1 MIKILIVE
9 DETIVALDT
18 KSTLTKLGYEVIDIV
33 TNYDEAISSFL
44 DKKPDIILM
53 DIFLNN
59 SLSGIEI
66 SKKINE
72 ISNTP
77 IIYMS
82 AYCDDEI
89 LSEAAKT
96 EPFGYLVKPFN
107 RNDLKSILNMA
118 TYKLQKKSANNYLA
132 EGKFKISDD
141 YYYSLDDYLKIYY
154 ENQEIPL
161 TKNERLFLE
170 VLLKAKG
177 ELVSLS
183 AIEHYIW
190 SEKPISDSTLRT
202 LLYRLRSKFN
212 HKLIET
218 INSLGCKINMGNN
231 TNDNNK

>member
-1 MIKILIVE
+1 
-9 DETIVALDT
+9 
-18 KSTLTKLGYEVIDIV
+18 
-33 TNYDEAISSFL
+33 
-44 DKKPDIILM
+44 M
-53 DIFLNN
+53 DIFLHN

-77 IIYMS
+77 IIFMS

-89 LSEAAKT
+89 LSQAAKT

-107 RNDLKSILNMA
+107 RNDLKSMLNMA
-118 TYKLQKKSANNYLA
+118 TYKLQKKSTYNYLA
-132 EGKFKISDD
+132 DGKFKLSHD
-141 YYYSLDDYLKIYY
+141 YYYSLNDYLRIYY
-154 ENQEIPL
+154 ENQEIVL

-177 ELVSLS
+177 EVVSFS

-190 SEKPISDSTLRT
+190 VDKSISDSTLRT
-202 LLYRLRSKFN
+202 LMYRLRSKFN

-218 INSLGCKINMGNN
+218 VNTLGCKINMDNI
-231 TNDNNK
+231 NDNNK

>member
-18 KSTLTKLGYEVIDIV
+18 KSTLTKLEYEVIDIV
-33 TNYDEAISSFL
+33 TNYDDAISSFL
-44 DKKPDIILM
+44 DNKPDIILM
-53 DIFLNN
+53 DIFLHN

-77 IIYMS
+77 IIFMS

-89 LSEAAKT
+89 LSQAAET

-107 RNDLKSILNMA
+107 RNDLKSILNMV
-118 TYKLQKKSANNYLA
+118 TYKLQKKATYNYLA
-132 EGKFKISDD
+132 DGKFKISDD
-141 YYYSLDDYLKIYY
+141 YYYSLNDYLRIYY
-154 ENQEIPL
+154 ENQEIVL

-170 VLLKAKG
+170 VLIKSKG
-177 ELVSLS
+177 ELVSFS
-183 AIEHYIW
+183 NIEHYIW
-190 SEKPISDSTLRT
+190 FDKSISDSTLRT
-202 LLYRLRSKFN
+202 LMYRLRSKFN

-218 INSLGCKINMGNN
+218 IPSLGCRLNIEL
-231 TNDNNK
+231 

>member
-18 KSTLTKLGYEVIDIV
+18 KSTLIKLNYEVIDIV
-33 TNYDEAISSFL
+33 TNYDDALLSFSNN
-44 DKKPDIILM
+44 KPDVILM

-72 ISNTP
+72 NNKTP
-77 IIYMS
+77 IIFMS

-89 LSEAAKT
+89 LLEAAKT
-96 EPFGYLVKPFN
+96 EPFGYLVKPFS
-107 RNDLKSILNMA
+107 RNDLKSILNML
-118 TYKLQKKSANNYLA
+118 TYKLQKKIIYDYKAD
-132 EGKFKISDD
+132 GKTKISND
-141 YYYSLDDYLKIYY
+141 YYYILDDYLKIYY
-154 ENQEIPL
+154 EKQEIPL

-170 VLLKAKG
+170 ILIQAKG

-202 LLYRLRSKFN
+202 LIYRLRSKFN

-218 INSLGCKINMGNN
+218 INSLGCRINFE
-231 TNDNNK
+231 

>member
-1 MIKILIVE
+1 MTKILIVE

-18 KSTLTKLGYEVIDIV
+18 KSTLTKLGYEVVDIV
-33 TNYDEAISSFL
+33 TNYDDAISSFL

-82 AYCDDEI
+82 AYCDDET
-89 LSEAAKT
+89 LSQAAIT

-118 TYKLQKKSANNYLA
+118 SYKLQKKSTYNYL
-132 EGKFKISDD
+132 EDGKFKLAND
-141 YYYSLDDYLKIYY
+141 YYYSLNDHLRIYY
-154 ENQEIPL
+154 ENQEMPL

-177 ELVSLS
+177 EIVSFS
-183 AIEHYIW
+183 VIEHYIW
-190 SEKPISDSTLRT
+190 VDKSISDSTLRT
-202 LLYRLRSKFN
+202 LIYRLRSKFN
-212 HKLIET
+212 HKLIDT
-218 INSLGCKINMGNN
+218 VTSLGCKINLDNI
-231 TNDNNK
+231 NDNNK

>member
-1 MIKILIVE
+1 MTKILIVE

-18 KSTLTKLGYEVIDIV
+18 KSTLTKLGYEVVDIV
-33 TNYDEAISSFL
+33 TNYDDAISSFL

-82 AYCDDEI
+82 AYCDDET
-89 LSEAAKT
+89 LSQAAIT

-107 RNDLKSILNMA
+107 RNDLKSMLNMA
-118 TYKLQKKSANNYLA
+118 TYKLQKKSTYNYLA
-132 EGKFKISDD
+132 DGKFKLSHD
-141 YYYSLDDYLKIYY
+141 YYYSLNDYLRIYY
-154 ENQEIPL
+154 EKQEMPL

-177 ELVSLS
+177 EVVSFS

-190 SEKPISDSTLRT
+190 VDKSISDSTLRT
-202 LLYRLRSKFN
+202 LMYRLRSKFN

-218 INSLGCKINMGNN
+218 VNSLGCKINMDNM
-231 TNDNNK
+231 NDNNK

>member
-1 MIKILIVE
+1 MTKILIVE

-18 KSTLTKLGYEVIDIV
+18 KSTLIKLGYEVIDIV
-33 TNYDEAISSFL
+33 TNYDDAISSFL

-53 DIFLNN
+53 DIFLHN

-77 IIYMS
+77 IIFMS

-89 LSEAAKT
+89 LSQAAKT

-107 RNDLKSILNMA
+107 RNDLKSMLNMA
-118 TYKLQKKSANNYLA
+118 TYKLQKKSTYNYLA
-132 EGKFKISDD
+132 DGKFKLSHD
-141 YYYSLDDYLKIYY
+141 YYYSLNDYLRIYY
-154 ENQEIPL
+154 ENQEIVL

-170 VLLKAKG
+170 VLLKARG
-177 ELVSLS
+177 ELVPFS

-190 SEKPISDSTLRT
+190 FNKSISDSTLRT
-202 LLYRLRSKFN
+202 LMYRLRSKFN

-218 INSLGCKINMGNN
+218 VNTLGCKINMDNI
-231 TNDNNK
+231 NDNNK

>member
-1 MIKILIVE
+1 MTKILIVE

-33 TNYDEAISSFL
+33 TNYDDAISSFL

-89 LSEAAKT
+89 LSQAAKT

-107 RNDLKSILNMA
+107 RNDLKSMLNMA
-118 TYKLQKKSANNYLA
+118 TYKLQKKSTYNYLA
-132 EGKFKISDD
+132 DGKFKLSHD
-141 YYYSLDDYLKIYY
+141 YYYSLNDYLRIYY
-154 ENQEIPL
+154 ENQEIVL

-177 ELVSLS
+177 EVVSFS

-190 SEKPISDSTLRT
+190 VDKSISDSTLRT
-202 LLYRLRSKFN
+202 LMYRLRSKFN

-218 INSLGCKINMGNN
+218 VNTLGCKINMDNI
-231 TNDNNK
+231 NDNNK

>member
-1 MIKILIVE
+1 MTKILIVE

-33 TNYDEAISSFL
+33 TNYDDAISSFL

-77 IIYMS
+77 IIFMS

-89 LSEAAKT
+89 LSQAAKT

-107 RNDLKSILNMA
+107 RNDLKSMLNMA
-118 TYKLQKKSANNYLA
+118 TYKLQKKSTYNYLA
-132 EGKFKISDD
+132 DGKFKLSHD
-141 YYYSLDDYLKIYY
+141 YYYSLNDYLRIYY
-154 ENQEIPL
+154 EKQEIPL

-170 VLLKAKG
+170 VLLKARG
-177 ELVSLS
+177 ELVPFS

-190 SEKPISDSTLRT
+190 FNKSIYDSTLRT
-202 LLYRLRSKFN
+202 LMYRLRSKFN

-218 INSLGCKINMGNN
+218 VNTLGCKINMII
-231 TNDNNK
+231 

>member
-1 MIKILIVE
+1 MTKILIVE

-18 KSTLTKLGYEVIDIV
+18 KSTLIKLGYEVIDIV
-33 TNYDEAISSFL
+33 TNYDDAISSFL

-77 IIYMS
+77 IIFMS

-89 LSEAAKT
+89 LSQAAKT

-107 RNDLKSILNMA
+107 RNDLKSMLNMA
-118 TYKLQKKSANNYLA
+118 TYKLQKKSTYNYLA
-132 EGKFKISDD
+132 DGKFKLSHD
-141 YYYSLDDYLKIYY
+141 YYYSLNDYLRIYY
-154 ENQEIPL
+154 ENQEIVL

-177 ELVSLS
+177 EVVSFS

-190 SEKPISDSTLRT
+190 VDKSISDSTLRT
-202 LLYRLRSKFN
+202 LMYRLRSKFN

-218 INSLGCKINMGNN
+218 VNTLGCKINMDNI
-231 TNDNNK
+231 NDNNK

>member
-1 MIKILIVE
+1 MTKILIVE

-18 KSTLTKLGYEVIDIV
+18 KSTLIKLGYEVTDIV

-53 DIFLNN
+53 DIFLHN
-59 SLSGIEI
+59 SLSGIEV

-89 LSEAAKT
+89 LSQAAKT

-107 RNDLKSILNMA
+107 RNDLKSILNMVS
-118 TYKLQKKSANNYLA
+118 YKLQKKSADNYLA
-132 EGKFKISDD
+132 NGKFRISND

-154 ENQEIPL
+154 ENQEIQL

-177 ELVSLS
+177 ELVPFS

-190 SEKPISDSTLRT
+190 LNKSISDSTLRT
-202 LLYRLRSKFN
+202 LMYRLRSKFN

-218 INSLGCKINMGNN
+218 INSLGCKINMDY

>member
-1 MIKILIVE
+1 MTKILIVE

-33 TNYDEAISSFL
+33 TNYDDAISSFL

-59 SLSGIEI
+59 SLSGIEV
-66 SKKINE
+66 SKRINE

-89 LSEAAKT
+89 LSQAAKT

-107 RNDLKSILNMA
+107 RNDLKSMLNMA
-118 TYKLQKKSANNYLA
+118 TYKLQKKSTYNYLA
-132 EGKFKISDD
+132 DGKFKLSHD
-141 YYYSLDDYLKIYY
+141 YYYSLNDYLRIYY
-154 ENQEIPL
+154 ENQEMPL

-170 VLLKAKG
+170 VLLNAKG
-177 ELVSLS
+177 EIVPFSV
-183 AIEHYIW
+183 IEHYIW
-190 SEKPISDSTLRT
+190 VDKSISDSTLRT
-202 LLYRLRSKFN
+202 LIYRLRSKFN
-212 HKLIET
+212 HKLIDT
-218 INSLGCKINMGNN
+218 VTSLGCKINLDNI
-231 TNDNNK
+231 NDNNK

>member
-1 MIKILIVE
+1 MTKILIVE

-33 TNYDEAISSFL
+33 TNYDDAISSFL

-77 IIYMS
+77 IIFMS

-89 LSEAAKT
+89 LSQAAKT

-107 RNDLKSILNMA
+107 RNDLKSMLNMA
-118 TYKLQKKSANNYLA
+118 TYKLQKKSTYNYLA
-132 EGKFKISDD
+132 DGKFKLSHD
-141 YYYSLDDYLKIYY
+141 YYYSLNDYLRIYY
-154 ENQEIPL
+154 EKQEMPL

-177 ELVSLS
+177 EVVSFS

-190 SEKPISDSTLRT
+190 VDKSISDSTLRT
-202 LLYRLRSKFN
+202 LMYRLRSKFN

-218 INSLGCKINMGNN
+218 VNTLGCKINMDNI
-231 TNDNNK
+231 NDNNK

>member
-1 MIKILIVE
+1 MTKILIVE

-33 TNYDEAISSFL
+33 TNYDDAISSFL
-44 DKKPDIILM
+44 DKQPDIILM

-77 IIYMS
+77 IIFMS

-89 LSEAAKT
+89 LSQAAKT

-107 RNDLKSILNMA
+107 RNDLKSMLNMA
-118 TYKLQKKSANNYLA
+118 TYKLQKKSTYNYLA
-132 EGKFKISDD
+132 DGKFKLSHD
-141 YYYSLDDYLKIYY
+141 YYYSLNDYLRIYY
-154 ENQEIPL
+154 ENQEIVL

-177 ELVSLS
+177 EVVSFS

-190 SEKPISDSTLRT
+190 VNKSISDSTLRT
-202 LLYRLRSKFN
+202 LMYRLRSKFN

-218 INSLGCKINMGNN
+218 VNTLGCKINMDNI
-231 TNDNNK
+231 NDNNK

>member
-1 MIKILIVE
+1 MTKILIVE

-33 TNYDEAISSFL
+33 TNYDDAISSFL

-89 LSEAAKT
+89 LSQAAKT

-107 RNDLKSILNMA
+107 RNDLKSILNMV
-118 TYKLQKKSANNYLA
+118 TYK
-132 EGKFKISDD
+132 
-141 YYYSLDDYLKIYY
+141 
-154 ENQEIPL
+154 
-161 TKNERLFLE
+161 
-170 VLLKAKG
+170 
-177 ELVSLS
+177 
-183 AIEHYIW
+183 
-190 SEKPISDSTLRT
+190 
-202 LLYRLRSKFN
+202 
-212 HKLIET
+212 
-218 INSLGCKINMGNN
+218 
-231 TNDNNK
+231 